1 MVEAYVL
8 IQTVVGRTHSIA
20 REIDAIEGVDRA
32 EPVAG
37 PYDMIARLSAGDFDS
52 LQQVEYQIELVDGV
66 TRTLTCVIGKF

>member
-8 IQTVVGRTHSIA
+8 IQTVVGRTHAIA
-20 REIDAIEGVDRA
+20 QEIGSIEGVDLA

-37 PYDMIARLSAGDFDS
+37 PYDMIARLSASDFDA
-52 LQQVEYQIELVDGV
+52 LQQVEYKIELVDGV